1 MRKLRIFT
9 IISLPYYTKNP
20 STTFIQTIIGLFCY
34 AYGLCDKG
42 FEILN
47 AFGCC
52 YSVDHIQSHGDYWS
66 SRRSMMDE
74 LDLKKLW
81 RVSFDNL
88 NFKLKYSKD
97 IKGEGGP
104 KRALNLLTGQVA
116 YTQDEGSTQVN
127 KIPSLKEL
135 TKAN

>member
-1 MRKLRIFT
+1 
-9 IISLPYYTKNP
+9 
-20 STTFIQTIIGLFCY
+20 
-34 AYGLCDKG
+34 
-42 FEILN
+42 
-47 AFGCC
+47 
-52 YSVDHIQSHGDYWS
+52 
-66 SRRSMMDE
+66 MMDE

-135 TKAN
+135 TKAKLKTFVHPQHMSKTDLHESNFQISESENDYYHHVLIKLCTNV